1 MSIRPIAYGVAAI
14 AAVALFAG
22 AAPAQQAPRPTE
34 ASAAGIT
41 LRSVNVEFPMS
52 DRMFPGGA
60 AADAINNN
68 CLACH
73 SAGMVL
79 TQPPLSKAAWQAEVE
94 KMRHTYHAPIAA
106 EDVPAIVAYL
116 VSTKGAKE

>member
-1 MSIRPIAYGVAAI
+1 MSRISAGPIALLMFGVA
-14 AAVALFAG
+14 LTPFAG
-22 AAPAQQAPRPTE
+22 QAQAPAQAPFTFKSVSIDLPT
-34 ASAAGIT
+34 G
-41 LRSVNVEFPMS
+41 

-60 AADAINNN
+60 SAEAINNN

-79 TQPPLSKAAWQAEVE
+79 NRPALSKTAWDAEVH
-94 KMRHTYHAPIAA
+94 KMIDVYKAPLAV

-116 VSTKGAKE
+116 AAIKRAN